1 MKTIHKRTKTFVVK
15 SSGKIYPSH
24 SKKQSDSKN
33 LLRLIEAALA
43 NGILSNLCIKDV
55 TFDELARDYIHDYKM
70 NERKSMFRA
79 EINVMHLEKHFKG
92 YKTTHIDTQT
102 IQSYISQ
109 RKEQRA
115 SNGTINRELSALK
128 RMFSLGKKNTPPKV
142 VSIPE
147 IPRLREHN
155 VRKGFFEFDQYERLK
170 ESLPDYLKPVF
181 AIAYLTGMRKAEILS
196 LTWNQVNIL
205 DRKISL
211 DAEITKNEESRNI
224 YLTGELLEIILNQK
238 KLRDTKHPQCEYVF
252 FRNGA
257 KIKYFRKSWHKAC
270 IETGL
275 NGKLFHDCR
284 RTAIRSMVRAG
295 VPEKV
300 AMKISG
306 HKTRSVFERYNI
318 INEEDL
324 RIACERTSMA
334 HEENKALLSRV
345 HSSQNSLTVGNPR
358 RQNV

>member
-1 MKTIHKRTKTFVVK
+1 MQNDKKIQPLETIHKKTKAFVAK
-15 SSGKIYPSH
+15 KLCTGKIYPSH
-24 SKKQSDSKN
+24 SKKQSDSTD
-33 LLRLIEAALA
+33 LLRLIETALA

-55 TFDELARDYIHDYKM
+55 TFDELARDYIADYKI
-70 NERKSMFRA
+70 NERRSLFRA

-92 YKTTHIDTQT
+92 FKVSYIDTQA
-102 IQSYISQ
+102 IQTYISH
-109 RKEQRA
+109 RKDQEA

-170 ESLPDYLKPVF
+170 EALPDYLKPVF
-181 AIAYLTGMRKAEILS
+181 ATAYLTGMRKGEILS
-196 LTWNQVNIL
+196 LTWDQVNIF
-205 DRKISL
+205 DRKITL

-238 KLRDTKHPQCEYVF
+238 KLRDTKYPQCEYVF
-252 FRNGA
+252 FRNGE

-284 RTAIRSMVRAG
+284 RTAI
-295 VPEKV
+295 
-300 AMKISG
+300 
-306 HKTRSVFERYNI
+306 
-318 INEEDL
+318 
-324 RIACERTSMA
+324 
-334 HEENKALLSRV
+334 
-345 HSSQNSLTVGNPR
+345 
-358 RQNV
+358 